1 MFGRS
6 AAGNATWNAAG
17 NGPGASWSSQRDEAR
32 VRRGFWPKMKRV
44 AARLPFA
51 QDLLAAYYAAFDRK
65 TPLQV
70 KASLL
75 GALAYFVLP
84 ADMMPDILPLLGYT
98 DDALVLVTALRMVS
112 GHIREE
118 HREAARQAL
127 ARELN
132 SAR

>member
-6 AAGNATWNAAG
+6 AAGGAAWDNASAK
-17 NGPGASWSSQRDEAR
+17 RDEER
-32 VRRGFWPKMKRV
+32 VRRGFWPKAKRV
-44 AARLPFA
+44 AAKLPFA
-51 QDLLAAYYAAFDRK
+51 EDLLAAYYAAFDRR

-70 KASLL
+70 KAALL

-84 ADMMPDILPLLGYT
+84 ADAMPDILPLLGYS

-112 GHIREE
+112 GHIRDE

-127 ARELN
+127 AREIN
-132 SAR
+132 TAR

>member
-6 AAGNATWNAAG
+6 AAGDAA
-17 NGPGASWSSQRDEAR
+17 WDEASTKRAEER
-32 VRRGFWPKMKRV
+32 VRRGFWPKAKRV
-44 AARLPFA
+44 AAKLPFA
-51 QDLLAAYYAAFDRK
+51 EDLLAAYYAAFDRA

-70 KASLL
+70 KAALI

-84 ADMMPDILPLLGYT
+84 ADAMPDILPLLGYT

-112 GHIREE
+112 GHIRDE

-127 ARELN
+127 ARDLN
-132 SAR
+132 DVR